1 MIGVPPRPCYVSGVE
16 KDKVISSFFYQI
28 FQRRRR
34 IRLLRENAMAN
45 IVGSDASEDLRGTTS
60 DDQIYAKL
68 TVNSAVPVRVT
79 PFCA

>member
-1 MIGVPPRPCYVSGVE
+1 
-16 KDKVISSFFYQI
+16 
-28 FQRRRR
+28 
-34 IRLLRENAMAN
+34 MAN